1 MTTAPVFARSTA
13 APADIHFD
21 WADPLRLDEALS
33 EEERM
38 VREELERAFEQ
49 WG

>member
-1 MTTAPVFARSTA
+1 MTTAPVFARSSA
-13 APADIHFD
+13 APPDVHFD

-38 VREELERAFEQ
+38 VRDSADDYCQEKL
-49 WG
+49 